1 MEVKD
6 VVSASLFVLC
16 FFGPPLFLFGALAI
30 GAIQW
35 WRMSERERQT
45 YRHLAELSRESGMTS
60 EWARILRTGY

>member
-1 MEVKD
+1 ME

-16 FFGPPLFLFGALAI
+16 FFGPPLFLFVTLAI

-35 WRMSERERQT
+35 RRMSPGERQT
-45 YRHLAELSRESGMTS
+45 YRHLAELSTRESMTS